1 MKDVTYGSFSC
12 DYKPNK
18 AEKERTR
25 LTAGGDRINYPED
38 VGTPTADML
47 VSKCLINSK
56 ADTGVGISY

>member
-18 AEKERTR
+18 AEKERTG

-38 VGTPTADML
+38 VGTPTSDML
-47 VSKCLINSK
+47 VFKCLIDSVVSTKGSK
-56 ADTGVGISY
+56 C